1 MVRSSAPVWTG
12 VPHSWRDRMNYYLKA
27 WLSAATLPVWLA
39 SACWFDAVKL
49 ASAPLKPFEDAR
61 REE

>member
-1 MVRSSAPVWTG
+1 
-12 VPHSWRDRMNYYLKA
+12 MNYYLKA

-49 ASAPLKPFEDAR
+49 ASAPLKPFEDTR
-61 REE
+61 PEE